1 MKKITKKKI
10 LIIACVIGALLLIYV
25 RLLSH
30 PIRKRV
36 GDFTVDFYSNRV
48 CLAKYHGTEE
58 CVTIPNK
65 IGIMPVRTIGFCCF
79 MKNSVIKSVTIP
91 ENVEI
96 LEPRAFAMCDNLESV
111 KAEEIKFVGYDTF
124 LGDNR
129 LKEANLGNRLETISS
144 NAFQGCEALS
154 SIPYSSK
161 LKSLGHRA
169 FWGSGIEEIGDLSG
183 VNVEEAYIFED
194 TPWMDKQD
202 TDYVIINNVL
212 QKYKGDKNVSVIPYG
227 VEVLSE
233 AYGWESEEVLTIY
246 LPESVKKICAIG
258 LFVNPNYVIY
268 IPESVEYIEK
278 NEVAD
283 ENRCKIIT
291 VSGSY
296 AEQYAIDN
304 DINYEIVDG
313 WEVPE
318 EDSAE

>member
-10 LIIACVIGALLLIYV
+10 LIIACIIGALLLIYV

-36 GDFTVDFYSNRV
+36 GDYTVDFYSNRV

-58 CVTIPNK
+58 NVIIPNK
-65 IGIMPVRTIGFCCF
+65 IGIMPVRTIGQGCF
-79 MKNSVIKSVTIP
+79 FQNRVIKSVTIP
-91 ENVEI
+91 DNVKIIEDD
-96 LEPRAFAMCDNLESV
+96 AFLMCENLESV
-111 KAEEIKFVGYDTF
+111 KAKEIQIIGHSAF
-124 LGDNR
+124 LKDYR
-129 LKEANLGNRLETISS
+129 LKDVDLGEHLERISS
-144 NAFQGCEALS
+144 YSFFCCEALKY
-154 SIPYSSK
+154 IPYSK
-161 LKSLGHRA
+161 ELKTLGSYA
-169 FWGSGIEEIGDLSG
+169 FGGSGIEDIGDLSG
-183 VNVEEAYIFED
+183 VNVEETYIFED

-212 QKYKGDKNVSVIPYG
+212 QKYKGDKNVSVIPDG

-233 AYGWESEEVLTIY
+233 AYDEESEEVLTIY

-258 LFVNPNYVIY
+258 LVVNPNCVIY
-268 IPESVEYIEK
+268 IPESIEYIEK
-278 NEVAD
+278 NDLA
-283 ENRCKIIT
+283 NANSCKIIT

-318 EDSAE
+318 EE